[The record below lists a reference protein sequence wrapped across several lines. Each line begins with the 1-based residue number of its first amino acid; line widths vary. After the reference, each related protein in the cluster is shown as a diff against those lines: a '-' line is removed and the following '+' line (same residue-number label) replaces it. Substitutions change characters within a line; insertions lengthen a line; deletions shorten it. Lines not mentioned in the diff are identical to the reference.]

1 MVGLNQNDGNAMDV
15 EMSSPSNEDEVP
27 ATRSSSFRGLFGRGG
42 EEEASMD
49 NSEQSSNFV
58 EEAADLLCPE
68 LTFQQRLI
76 GFASCFSIAC
86 E

>member
-15 EMSSPSNEDEVP
+15 EMSSPSNDEAIP
-27 ATRSSSFRGLFGRGG
+27 ATRTSSLRGLFGRGG
-42 EEEASMD
+42 EEEGSMD
-49 NSEQSSNFV
+49 NSEQSSTFV
-58 EEAADLLCPE
+58 DEAADLCPD